1 MGDNDAVP
9 TTPVRLTT
17 TRVDAVVDPARG
29 GRLAQLSIDGT
40 ALLVGSDDIGDS
52 TAATGWGSFPMVPWA
67 GRIRHGRF
75 RFDGVDHQLPI
86 NFGDHAIHGV
96 GFTSHWDVADVSARS
111 ADLHLRLPSD
121 RSWPFGGRV
130 TQRFEVDATGL
141 TTTMSVTADDR
152 AMPVSFGWHPWFR
165 KPSSLDFFPT
175 AMYRRDDE
183 HVAVDDLVAVP
194 DGPWDDCFLN
204 HDPVTLR
211 IGGQTIRVTS
221 DREHWVVYDERPYA
235 TCVEPQTGPPD
246 AFNIAIRRLEPGESL
261 TAWYRIA
268 AA

>member
-1 MGDNDAVP
+1 MAEPVYDLTITNGTLATHETSEAVNIAI
-9 TTPVRLTT
+9 T
-17 TRVDAVVDPARG
+17 D
-29 GRLAQLSIDGT
+29 
-40 ALLVGSDDIGDS
+40 
-52 TAATGWGSFPMVPWA
+52 
-67 GRIRHGRF
+67 GRF
-75 RFDGVDHQLPI
+75 AALG
-86 NFGDHAIHGV
+86 
-96 GFTSHWDVADVSARS
+96 DVSA
-111 ADLHLRLPSD
+111 DQ
-121 RSWPFGGRV
+121 GR
-130 TQRFEVDATGL
+130 EHIDATGL

-268 AA
+268 DA